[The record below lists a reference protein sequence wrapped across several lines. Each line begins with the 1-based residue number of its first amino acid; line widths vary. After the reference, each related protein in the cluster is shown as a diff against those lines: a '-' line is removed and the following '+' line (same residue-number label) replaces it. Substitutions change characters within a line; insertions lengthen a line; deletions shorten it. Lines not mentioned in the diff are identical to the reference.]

1 MSTKENPFARFEE
14 SYAAFLDVLVSKA
27 MEQGDDETL
36 APLTF
41 VEDAVEGA
49 GADEYAPEWLTSY
62 SSLAGQLTLQEIGD
76 AIDTSNEGA
85 LQKFMTALIPAFAH
99 AVRLGYTEGYFEGK
113 SD

>member
-14 SYAAFLDVLVSKA
+14 SYAAFLDVLVSEA

-49 GADEYAPEWLTSY
+49 GADGYAPEWLTSY